1 MPIAGSVVVVVQFV
15 SCISLPRPIPIPC
28 RRAQKLVRVPRAG
41 NAELPTFFSQ
51 KLHFPP
57 WFHRW
62 PGSPSPVGLPGS
74 AQFSRKT
81 RQRLVSSVGT
91 STKKSPSQRRRQPAP
106 RRCVRISA
114 RGLGEIP
121 PRPPPRSDPYKN
133 GRAMQTR
140 GAVWPPGR
148 RGLAASPAEK
158 TLVRTNQPLRPSTG
172 PFRAATRARPATAPL
187 PPSPIPTSA
196 IKFLACGC

>member
-1 MPIAGSVVVVVQFV
+1 MGQMAIYT
-15 SCISLPRPIPIPC
+15 
-28 RRAQKLVRVPRAG
+28 G

-121 PRPPPRSDPYKN
+121 LARLLDLTHTKMVAPCRRAAQSGRRAAVDSQPLQPKRHWCAPTSHYDRRPVHFGRRRARAPPRRHFPHLQS
-133 GRAMQTR
+133 
-140 GAVWPPGR
+140 PPR
-148 RGLAASPAEK
+148 L
-158 TLVRTNQPLRPSTG
+158 
-172 PFRAATRARPATAPL
+172 
-187 PPSPIPTSA
+187 
-196 IKFLACGC
+196 